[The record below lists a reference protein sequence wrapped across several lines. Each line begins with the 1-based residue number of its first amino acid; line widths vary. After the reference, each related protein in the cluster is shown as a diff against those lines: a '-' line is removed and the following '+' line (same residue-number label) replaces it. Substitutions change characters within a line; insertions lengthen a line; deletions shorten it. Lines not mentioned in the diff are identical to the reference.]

1 MILFLAGTSD
11 ARELAI
17 EIQRVGFQV
26 LATVVTESAAKSLQ
40 DAKVTTQIGRLTA
53 TNMARLSVISMM
65 RSLFHR

>member
-26 LATVVTESAAKSLQ
+26 LATVVTESADK
-40 DAKVTTQIGRLTA
+40 KF
-53 TNMARLSVISMM
+53 ARCEDSNSNWTINCNRYGIFNHRKRISCG
-65 RSLFHR
+65 S